1 MRIAQ
6 LVRTY
11 DNVCVQIGGVERE
24 KEAGDDEEE
33 EVRGAMQ
40 GDLSDRPVLE
50 VPHRL
55 GDGQEAAGAVR
66 TRVRLKHHR
75 RDEPLWIIFAK
86 EMIINLKEGMMINS
100 DKTIDRRG
108 AHVRITNGVQVTVQ
122 NSNNVIIHNIHI
134 HDIVL
139 GKLGMIR
146 DSLEQFGFRTQC
158 RWGYFHVVNNDYTH
172 WLMYAIGGSKN
183 PTIIS
188 QGNRYTAPPNLTAK
202 QITKHLGAAEE
213 EWKNW
218 VYMALG
224 GGPVHGGDL
233 LHHVR
238 RCDPEA
244 VQQQGPDQAQA
255 WILRREAHA
264 LRRLHPVH
272 SRQEVLDRARR
283 AASRRDDS
291 YL

>member
-1 MRIAQ
+1 MYI
-6 LVRTY
+6 TSFITIY
-11 DNVCVQIGGVERE
+11 H
-24 KEAGDDEEE
+24 
-33 EVRGAMQ
+33 
-40 GDLSDRPVLE
+40 VLC
-50 VPHRL
+50 R
-55 GDGQEAAGAVR
+55 
-66 TRVRLKHHR
+66 
-75 RDEPLWIIFAK
+75 
-86 EMIINLKEGMMINS
+86 
-100 DKTIDRRG
+100 
-108 AHVRITNGVQVTVQ
+108 
-122 NSNNVIIHNIHI
+122 
-134 HDIVL
+134 
-139 GKLGMIR
+139 
-146 DSLEQFGFRTQC
+146 C

-255 WILRREAHA
+255 RILRHEAHP
-264 LRRLHPVH
+264 LRWLHPMRG
-272 SRQEVLDRARR
+272 RQAVLERGGRPTGST
-283 AASRRDDS
+283 ASRRRFLFCSCVSLFFLLHIRTYSRNLDLWPAGFWS
-291 YL
+291 L

>member
-1 MRIAQ
+1 MYI
-6 LVRTY
+6 TSFITIY
-11 DNVCVQIGGVERE
+11 H
-24 KEAGDDEEE
+24 
-33 EVRGAMQ
+33 
-40 GDLSDRPVLE
+40 VLC
-50 VPHRL
+50 R
-55 GDGQEAAGAVR
+55 
-66 TRVRLKHHR
+66 
-75 RDEPLWIIFAK
+75 
-86 EMIINLKEGMMINS
+86 
-100 DKTIDRRG
+100 
-108 AHVRITNGVQVTVQ
+108 
-122 NSNNVIIHNIHI
+122 
-134 HDIVL
+134 
-139 GKLGMIR
+139 
-146 DSLEQFGFRTQC
+146 C